1 MKKIFYVALM
11 AMMVMMTA
19 CQQSKE
25 DYIKEFK
32 SFVHEVSEE
41 CADYTDAQWEN
52 AAKEFE
58 ALVKQAEKYED
69 LTTEETLEL
78 AKENN
83 CICEI
88 NTRGIY
94 KGRYNDYYP
103 SKEIIKIMNEKN
115 IPAVVS
121 TDAHHPDD
129 LDKFEGIYEYL
140 KQINYKNILYLD
152 SDGIW
157 KDYSI

>member
-1 MKKIFYVALM
+1 MKKMFYLVFV

-69 LTTEETLEL
+69 LTAEETLEL
-78 AKENN
+78 AAIQAQYAGIQAKKG
-83 CICEI
+83 I
-88 NTRGIY
+88 NKVIDGV
-94 KGRYNDYYP
+94 KDLFGG
-103 SKEIIKIMNEKN
+103 KKN
-115 IPAVVS
+115 
-121 TDAHHPDD
+121 
-129 LDKFEGIYEYL
+129 K
-140 KQINYKNILYLD
+140 
-152 SDGIW
+152 
-157 KDYSI
+157 

>member
-1 MKKIFYVALM
+1 MKKMFYLVFV

-78 AKENN
+78 AAIQAQYAGIQAKKG
-83 CICEI
+83 I
-88 NTRGIY
+88 NKVIDGV
-94 KGRYNDYYP
+94 KDLFGG
-103 SKEIIKIMNEKN
+103 KKN
-115 IPAVVS
+115 
-121 TDAHHPDD
+121 
-129 LDKFEGIYEYL
+129 K
-140 KQINYKNILYLD
+140 
-152 SDGIW
+152 
-157 KDYSI
+157 

>member
-1 MKKIFYVALM
+1 MKKMFYLVFV
-11 AMMVMMTA
+11 AMMVMMNA

-78 AKENN
+78 AAIQAQYAGIQAKKG
-83 CICEI
+83 I
-88 NTRGIY
+88 NKVIDGV
-94 KGRYNDYYP
+94 KDLFGG
-103 SKEIIKIMNEKN
+103 KKN
-115 IPAVVS
+115 
-121 TDAHHPDD
+121 
-129 LDKFEGIYEYL
+129 K
-140 KQINYKNILYLD
+140 
-152 SDGIW
+152 
-157 KDYSI
+157 